1 MAIKTNAIKEYNTAV
16 VNQSGRIGTVRCYT
30 KNRLTYVRAAS
41 NSSVTNNRT
50 NSQMTQ
56 RLLFSSLV
64 ALFSTLASHLRGAF
78 QNKAKNM
85 SDYNAFMQANQ
96 GEGIYMTKQD
106 RMLGYSVALPVVVAT
121 GKLEEVVTTI
131 SGDKA
136 VTSLALG
143 SLAPASAKVADLSA
157 AIVANN
163 EGWNKRPLFSKERIM
178 KKADSKMYETSL
190 DCFLQGFCLLSPDVD
205 GVCSVDAEDACLLHV
220 NV

>member
-1 MAIKTNAIKEYNTAV
+1 MLIKVFQIIMAIKTNAIKEYNTAV

-56 RLLFSSLV
+56 RLLFSSL
-64 ALFSTLASHLRGAF
+64 
-78 QNKAKNM
+78 
-85 SDYNAFMQANQ
+85 
-96 GEGIYMTKQD
+96 
-106 RMLGYSVALPVVVAT
+106 
-121 GKLEEVVTTI
+121 
-131 SGDKA
+131 
-136 VTSLALG
+136 
-143 SLAPASAKVADLSA
+143 APAFVKVAELSA
-157 AIVANN
+157 SIVANN

-190 DCFLQGFCLLSPDVD
+190 DCFLQGFCLLSPDVY

>member
-16 VNQSGRIGTVRCYT
+16 VKQSGRIGTVRCYT

-56 RLLFSSLV
+56 RLLFSSL
-64 ALFSTLASHLRGAF
+64 
-78 QNKAKNM
+78 
-85 SDYNAFMQANQ
+85 
-96 GEGIYMTKQD
+96 
-106 RMLGYSVALPVVVAT
+106 
-121 GKLEEVVTTI
+121 
-131 SGDKA
+131 
-136 VTSLALG
+136 
-143 SLAPASAKVADLSA
+143 APAFVKVAELSA
-157 AIVANN
+157 SIVANN

-190 DCFLQGFCLLSPDVD
+190 DCFLQGFCLLSPDVY

>member
-56 RLLFSSLV
+56 RLLFSSL
-64 ALFSTLASHLRGAF
+64 
-78 QNKAKNM
+78 
-85 SDYNAFMQANQ
+85 
-96 GEGIYMTKQD
+96 
-106 RMLGYSVALPVVVAT
+106 
-121 GKLEEVVTTI
+121 
-131 SGDKA
+131 
-136 VTSLALG
+136 
-143 SLAPASAKVADLSA
+143 APAFVKVAELSA
-157 AIVANN
+157 SIVANN

-205 GVCSVDAEDACLLHV
+205 GVCSVDAEDACLLHI